1 MRSSGA
7 KLTLV
12 SLLVILTAGGM
23 AWVLAWATPEA
34 EGGGTDGASTV

>member
-12 SLLVILTAGGM
+12 SLLVILTAVGM
-23 AWVLAWATPEA
+23 ARVLEIGRAH
-34 EGGGTDGASTV
+34 V